1 MNSQR
6 TRTTILLAIALTF
19 QTGCQSESERI
30 AALSQEHTR
39 LQAEQSLR
47 MAQLQ
52 EHVATGSR
60 ALVEA
65 DANARSEIIGLQ
77 RDIQSERSEIDHQ
90 RDRLEAERK
99 QIANERRSTP
109 VISAAITSIGLL
121 LACLLPLLVCLKL
134 LSGPDN
140 PVDDQ
145 AVWQVLLDEGGSH
158 TGLLTHST
166 AEGTERIGDDPRRA
180 LDQQQTTES
189 DSPYE
194 EPECPT
200 S

>member
-1 MNSQR
+1 MNSPR
-6 TRTTILLAIALTF
+6 ARTTILLVMALAL

-30 AALSQEHTR
+30 ATLSQEHSR

-52 EHVATGSR
+52 EHVATGAR

-65 DANARSEIIGLQ
+65 DANTRSEIIGLQ

-99 QIANERRSTP
+99 VLADERHRAP

-134 LSGPDN
+134 ISGTSDSA
-140 PVDDQ
+140 DDQ
-145 AVWQVLLDEGGSH
+145 AVWQVLLDEGGTH
-158 TGLLTHST
+158 TSLLTHSN
-166 AEGTERIGDDPRRA
+166 AAGVERIGDDPRLA
-180 LDQQQTTES
+180 LNQQQSTES
-189 DSPYE
+189 DSPHE

>member
-1 MNSQR
+1 MNSPR
-6 TRTTILLAIALTF
+6 TRTTILLAMALTL
-19 QTGCQSESERI
+19 QTGCQSESERV

-52 EHVATGSR
+52 EQVATGSR

-65 DANARSEIIGLQ
+65 DANARGEIIGLQ
-77 RDIQSERSEIDHQ
+77 RDIQSERAEIDQQ

-99 QIANERRSTP
+99 QIADERRSTP

-134 LSGPDN
+134 LSSPDD

-158 TGLLTHST
+158 TNLLTHSN
-166 AEGTERIGDDPRRA
+166 AERTERIGDDPRRP
-180 LDQQQTTES
+180 LEQRNVTES
-189 DSPYE
+189 IPTHE
-194 EPECPT
+194 ESECPT